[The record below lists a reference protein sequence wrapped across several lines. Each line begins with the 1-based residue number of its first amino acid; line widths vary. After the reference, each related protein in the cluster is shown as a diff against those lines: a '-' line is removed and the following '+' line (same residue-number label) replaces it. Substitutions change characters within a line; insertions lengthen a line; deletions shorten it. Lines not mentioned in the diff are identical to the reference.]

1 MQQSKYI
8 PLALACGLSLTAQAQ
23 IGSGWTQY
31 TPGKHVQTV
40 GCGTY
45 SSSGGVETFKLTC
58 STSSNEQRAEQRV
71 EDDFSSGTRQFEGFV
86 KVTSLGGNG
95 ISLKQ
100 TFQANNGAFLMI
112 AIKSGG
118 TLYDVHPG
126 TTLATGVVGTTQR
139 INTITDVGA
148 SKTYEYV
155 NGSLKNTLSG
165 GSTPFYNKYG
175 TYRLG
180 SGNGPITAEWSSV
193 RYWQGGSIGGGGGGG
208 TTVSFEA

>member
-1 MQQSKYI
+1 MQNTPEKLLVT
-8 PLALACGLSLTAQAQ
+8 LALAGSLAAARGQV
-23 IGSGWTQY
+23 GSGWTSY
-31 TPGKHVQTV
+31 SPGKHVQTV

-45 SSSGGVETFKLTC
+45 SSSGGIETFKLTC
-58 STSSNEQRAEQRV
+58 SNNSGEQRAEQRV

-100 TFQANNGAFLMI
+100 TFQANYGAFLMI

-118 TLYDVHPG
+118 SLYDVHSG
-126 TTLATGVVGTTQR
+126 VTLASGVVGVSTR
-139 INTITDVGA
+139 VNTVTDVGA
-148 SKTYEYV
+148 SKTYEYI

-180 SGNGPITAEWSSV
+180 SGNGPITAEWSGV
-193 RYWQGGSIGGGGGGG
+193 KFWQGGTISGG
-208 TTVSFEA
+208 